1 MCISVYHY
9 IKVKLLSSLS
19 LCILPFPITFLNIVI
34 KFILNFLSDNFKI
47 CVISDSGFD
56 SWCVSSDCFLFLSAY
71 HAVCCWELDTI
82 CQLIRTEV
90 NDYACEVLYYP
101 DWELVHTSCLLLLYL
116 PKASHFSTSWLLSPC
131 CLWVSLRTPAE
142 SASCSSFSWY
152 PLLHWCP
159 DGVEVRCRF
168 EKHAIICDH
177 TSFL

>member
-71 HAVCCWELDTI
+71 HAVCC
-82 CQLIRTEV
+82 
-90 NDYACEVLYYP
+90 
-101 DWELVHTSCLLLLYL
+101 
-116 PKASHFSTSWLLSPC
+116 
-131 CLWVSLRTPAE
+131 
-142 SASCSSFSWY
+142 
-152 PLLHWCP
+152 
-159 DGVEVRCRF
+159 
-168 EKHAIICDH
+168 
-177 TSFL
+177 